1 MGVPYSTFCC
11 FKSSTNARLNDLEG
25 ITVIATS
32 NLIVTDESQYIIATM
47 PVTIFLPKVTSVS
60 KNIIISN
67 QSSGEVKVVAFAGDL
82 VHDDVELII
91 ANHNSTA
98 RLRSLD
104 SNWYIV

>member
-11 FKSSTNARLNDLEG
+11 FKSATNSRLEELEG

-47 PVTIFLPKVTSVS
+47 PVTITLPKVTSVS
-60 KNIIISN
+60 RNIIISN
-67 QSSGEVKVVAFAGDL
+67 QSSGEVKVCAFSGDL
-82 VHDDVELII
+82 VHDDTNLII

-98 RLRSLD
+98 RLRSLGF
-104 SNWYIV
+104 NWYIV